1 MLDRFDA
8 PFPKVIKPGME
19 IITKDGRR
27 AGYVA
32 NVARGQIIARFPAR
46 QIPLS
51 LIRRVDDEDVYIEP
65 RLADLRHPP
74 KEPTYG
80 RLALGWMQQL
90 ALLLSK
96 KPDRT

>member
-8 PFPKVIKPGME
+8 SSPIKPGME

-32 NVARGQIIARFPAR
+32 NVSRGEIIARFPAR

-51 LIRRVDDEDVYIEP
+51 LIRRVDNEDVYIEP
-65 RLADLRHPP
+65 RLAELKHPSRDR
-74 KEPTYG
+74 TYG
-80 RLALGWMQQL
+80 RLALDWMHQL
-90 ALLLSK
+90 AQKL
-96 KPDRT
+96 R